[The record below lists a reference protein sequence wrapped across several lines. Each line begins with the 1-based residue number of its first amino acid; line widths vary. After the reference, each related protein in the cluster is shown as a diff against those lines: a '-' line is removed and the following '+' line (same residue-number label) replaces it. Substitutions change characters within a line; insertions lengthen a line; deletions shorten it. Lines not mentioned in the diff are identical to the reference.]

1 MQYVNLGRSGLK
13 VSRLCLGTMNFGYVT
28 DEAEAFK
35 IMDESV
41 AQGVNFFDSADVYG
55 GPQKPDIEKGFGISE
70 EIIGRWLEKSKK
82 RDSLVIATKCYQPM
96 NYGPND
102 RRLSAYHIRKACED
116 SLRRLKTD
124 HIDLYQMH
132 HIDRFTPWEE
142 IW

>member
-70 EIIGRWLEKSKK
+70 EIIGRWLSKSAKTGTLAV
-82 RDSLVIATKCYQPM
+82 SPFGSTP
-96 NYGPND
+96 PTS
-102 RRLSAYHIRKACED
+102 SAPR
-116 SLRRLKTD
+116 
-124 HIDLYQMH
+124 
-132 HIDRFTPWEE
+132 
-142 IW
+142 

>member
-55 GPQKPDIEKGFGISE
+55 GPQKPDIEGFRHFRRNYRPLAG
-70 EIIGRWLEKSKK
+70 KK
-82 RDSLVIATKCYQPM
+82 QKTRQLGYRYQM
-96 NYGPND
+96 
-102 RRLSAYHIRKACED
+102 LSADE
-116 SLRRLKTD
+116 LR
-124 HIDLYQMH
+124 
-132 HIDRFTPWEE
+132 PE
-142 IW
+142 